1 MNSIMQ
7 QLINQKVNSITSP
20 ELLDLAKSYNISLSK
35 DQADKVI
42 AILRTEKIN
51 VADQKQLERILHR
64 LQTEVD
70 PYVTSVIQQL
80 LKQFL

>member
-7 QLINQKVNSITSP
+7 QLVNQKVNSITSP
-20 ELLDLAKSYNISLSK
+20 ELIQLAKQYNVALSK
-35 DQADKVI
+35 SQADKVI
-42 AILRTEKIN
+42 TILRSEHIN
-51 VADQKQLERILHR
+51 VADQAQLERMLHR